1 MVVAI
6 CFEKG
11 RVAQHFGHTRE
22 FKIYDVKPNKE
33 EVEFYYVEAKGEG
46 CSSLVPILK
55 ANKVNVLVC
64 GGLGQGAY
72 NHLTEAGII
81 VVPGVEGEV
90 DEVFGQLMEGTL
102 EHGEGANCDH
112 HDEGEE
118 HHCHHEGEE
127 KDHHC
132 HDDGDDHKCCH

>member
-1 MVVAI
+1 MIVAI
-6 CFEKG
+6 CFDKG
-11 RVAQHFGHTRE
+11 RVGQHFGHTEE

-33 EVEFYYVEAKGEG
+33 EVEFYYVKTQGEG
-46 CSSLVPILK
+46 CSTLVPILK

-90 DEVFGQLMEGTL
+90 DEVFGELMDGTL
-102 EHGEGANCDH
+102 QYSEGANCDH
-112 HDEGEE
+112 HHEDGHE
-118 HHCHHEGEE
+118 CHHDE

-132 HDDGDDHKCCH
+132 HDEGDGHKCCH

>member
-11 RVAQHFGHTRE
+11 KVAPHFGHTQE
-22 FKIYDVKPNKE
+22 FKIYEVKPNKE

-90 DEVFGQLMEGTL
+90 DDVFGELMDGTL
-102 EHGEGANCDH
+102 KYSEGPNCDH
-112 HDEGEE
+112 HHEEGHE
-118 HHCHHEGEE
+118 CHHEGDE
-127 KDHHC
+127 
-132 HDDGDDHKCCH
+132 HKCCH

>member
-6 CFEKG
+6 CFDKG
-11 RVAQHFGHTRE
+11 RVAPHFGHTQE
-22 FKIYDVKPNKE
+22 FKIYDVKANKE

-46 CSSLVPILK
+46 CSALVPILK

-90 DEVFGQLMEGTL
+90 DEVFGELMEGTL
-102 EHGEGANCDH
+102 EHGEGPNCDH
-112 HDEGEE
+112 HHDENHE
-118 HHCHHEGEE
+118 CHH
-127 KDHHC
+127 
-132 HDDGDDHKCCH
+132 GDDEHKCCH

>member
-6 CFEKG
+6 TFDKG
-11 RVAQHFGHTRE
+11 RVGQHFGHTEE
-22 FKIYDVKPNKE
+22 FKIYNVKEKE
-33 EVEFYYVEAKGEG
+33 KVVEYYYVKTQGNG
-46 CSSLVPILK
+46 CSALVPILK

-64 GGLGQGAY
+64 GGLGGGAY

-102 EHGEGANCDH
+102 KYDEGPNCDH
-112 HDEGEE
+112 HHEDGHE
-118 HHCHHEGEE
+118 CHHEDGHEC
-127 KDHHC
+127 HH
-132 HDDGDDHKCCH
+132 DEDKDHKCCH

>member
-11 RVAQHFGHTRE
+11 KVAPHFGHTQE
-22 FKIYDVKPNKE
+22 FKIYEVKPNKE

-90 DEVFGQLMEGTL
+90 DDVFGELMDGTL
-102 EHGEGANCDH
+102 KYDEGPNCDH
-112 HDEGEE
+112 HHEEGHE
-118 HHCHHEGEE
+118 CHHEGDE
-127 KDHHC
+127 
-132 HDDGDDHKCCH
+132 HKCCH

>member
-6 CFEKG
+6 SFDKG
-11 RVAQHFGHTRE
+11 RVGQHFGHTEE
-22 FKIYDVKPNKE
+22 FKIYKVTPNKE
-33 EVEFYYVEAKGEG
+33 EVEFYYVKTNGEG
-46 CSSLVPILK
+46 CSALVPILK

-90 DEVFGQLMEGTL
+90 DDVFGELMEGTL
-102 EHGEGANCDH
+102 EHGEGPNCDH
-112 HDEGEE
+112 HHDENHE
-118 HHCHHEGEE
+118 CHHDE
-127 KDHHC
+127 
-132 HDDGDDHKCCH
+132 DDHKCCH

>member
-11 RVAQHFGHTRE
+11 RVAQHFGHTKE
-22 FKIYDVKPNKE
+22 FKIYEVTPKKE

-46 CSSLVPILK
+46 CSALVPILK

-90 DEVFGQLMEGTL
+90 DDVFGQLMEGTL
-102 EHGEGANCDH
+102 EHGEGPNCDH
-112 HDEGEE
+112 HD
-118 HHCHHEGEE
+118 EE

-132 HDDGDDHKCCH
+132 HHDNDDHKCCH

>member
-6 CFEKG
+6 CFDKG
-11 RVAQHFGHTRE
+11 RVAQHFGHTEE
-22 FKIYDVKPNKE
+22 FKIYEVTKDKE
-33 EVEFYYVEAKGEG
+33 EVEFYYVKTQGEG
-46 CSSLVPILK
+46 CSALVPILK

-90 DEVFGQLMEGTL
+90 DDVFGELMDGTL
-102 EHGEGANCDH
+102 QYGEGPNCDH
-112 HDEGEE
+112 HHEDGHE
-118 HHCHHEGEE
+118 CHHDE

-132 HDDGDDHKCCH
+132 HDEGDGHKCCH

>member
-11 RVAQHFGHTRE
+11 RVAPHFGHTQE
-22 FKIYDVKPNKE
+22 FKIYEVKPNKE

-90 DEVFGQLMEGTL
+90 DDVFGELMDGTL
-102 EHGEGANCDH
+102 KYDEGPNCDH
-112 HDEGEE
+112 HHEEGHE
-118 HHCHHEGEE
+118 CHHEGDE
-127 KDHHC
+127 
-132 HDDGDDHKCCH
+132 HKCCH

>member
-11 RVAQHFGHTRE
+11 RVAQHFGHTEE

-33 EVEFYYVEAKGEG
+33 EVEFYYVKTQGEG
-46 CSSLVPILK
+46 CSALVPILK

-90 DEVFGQLMEGTL
+90 DDVFGQLMDGTL

-112 HDEGEE
+112 HDEEG
-118 HHCHHEGEE
+118 HDCHHDE

-132 HDDGDDHKCCH
+132 HNEDDGHKCCH